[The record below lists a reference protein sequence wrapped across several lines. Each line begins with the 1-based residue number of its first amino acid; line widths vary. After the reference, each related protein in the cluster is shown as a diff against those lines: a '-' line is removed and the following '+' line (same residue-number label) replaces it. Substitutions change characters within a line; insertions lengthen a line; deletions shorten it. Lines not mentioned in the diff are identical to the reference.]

1 MRRRHQGVTSPSL
14 VRQGRAAP
22 TGRQPFGAT
31 TWTRA
36 EDDVGPGVPKRAAQ
50 GGSWH
55 STVEPATPRSPSRAP
70 LSLPR
75 GAAPTDRR
83 GGSGEALR
91 SGKTEVRPRLTVA

>member
-36 EDDVGPGVPKRAAQ
+36 EDDVGPGVPKWAAQ

-55 STVEPATPRSPSRAP
+55 RAAGSTAAGSTSWAP
-70 LSLPR
+70 LSQSR
-75 GAAPTDRR
+75 GAAPTTAA
-83 GGSGEALR
+83 EAATP
-91 SGKTEVRPRLTVA
+91 GAP